1 MFRQR
6 PEQVSQLD
14 APIPVW
20 NEGCLEDHLE
30 TLTNEQLSWIF
41 RQGLI
46 VTRLLE
52 VESGDSRDDKALT
65 FMEQTLAKMVQSTEI
80 MKQGDL
86 SQYLKF

>member
-1 MFRQR
+1 M
-6 PEQVSQLD
+6 
-14 APIPVW
+14 
-20 NEGCLEDHLE
+20 
-30 TLTNEQLSWIF
+30 
-41 RQGLI
+41 
-46 VTRLLE
+46 TRLLE